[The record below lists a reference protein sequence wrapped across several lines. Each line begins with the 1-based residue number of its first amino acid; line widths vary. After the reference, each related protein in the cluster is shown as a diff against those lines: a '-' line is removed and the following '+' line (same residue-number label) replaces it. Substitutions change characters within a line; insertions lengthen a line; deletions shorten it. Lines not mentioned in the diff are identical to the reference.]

1 VSCTPNPLGMT
12 RVPRP
17 GSRPPRWYDIK
28 DGTQVVG
35 QTERI
40 NESQDRYWR
49 AWPAGGGAPRDF
61 PHGRH
66 QEEAMVWLR
75 NLDQALPHITSG
87 PHRGASERSLNPV
100 RGQYGYQAS
109 CL

>member
-1 VSCTPNPLGMT
+1 MSCTPNPPGMT

-17 GSRPPRWYDIK
+17 GNRPPRWYDIK

-40 NESQDRYWR
+40 NESRDRYWR

-61 PHGRH
+61 RTAAIRRCDDLAEGSRPGLTSPYH
-66 QEEAMVWLR
+66 Q
-75 NLDQALPHITSG
+75 
-87 PHRGASERSLNPV
+87 RSVMAVAEP
-100 RGQYGYQAS
+100 GQRARS
-109 CL
+109 PR

>member
-1 VSCTPNPLGMT
+1 MSCTPNPPGMT

-17 GSRPPRWYDIK
+17 GSRPPRWYNIK

-40 NESQDRYWR
+40 NECQGRYWR

-75 NLDQALPHITSG
+75 NPDQA
-87 PHRGASERSLNPV
+87 
-100 RGQYGYQAS
+100 
-109 CL
+109 